1 MHIQNSSSIA
11 SFVWHL
17 SQLGP
22 KLNKKVKFDLEIQK
36 DVLSLYSQTMCCMG
50 KLELVIESKNVSIY
64 SPKYDGE
71 TQTEFEKFMYE
82 NGSLPDPQLKKDFDA
97 IISVIKKMVDDCGAR
112 ENLFRLEG
120 KNIKAIPLC
129 VEQRRRRGVGTLRL
143 YCIRISDKILVIGN
157 GGIKKVRKYED
168 DPVLLDIVDKLRS
181 IEHQIYIETHRAQS
195 DYDDYQRVKS
205 IIETVNI

>member
-1 MHIQNSSSIA
+1 
-11 SFVWHL
+11 
-17 SQLGP
+17 
-22 KLNKKVKFDLEIQK
+22 
-36 DVLSLYSQTMCCMG
+36 
-50 KLELVIESKNVSIY
+50 
-64 SPKYDGE
+64 
-71 TQTEFEKFMYE
+71 MYE

-97 IISVIKKMVDDCGAR
+97 IISVIKKMVYDCGAR

-168 DPVLLDIVDKLRS
+168 DPVLLDIVDKLSS

>member
-1 MHIQNSSSIA
+1 MQEFWKITIMHIQNSSSIA

-71 TQTEFEKFMYE
+71 TQTEFE
-82 NGSLPDPQLKKDFDA
+82 
-97 IISVIKKMVDDCGAR
+97 
-112 ENLFRLEG
+112 
-120 KNIKAIPLC
+120 
-129 VEQRRRRGVGTLRL
+129 
-143 YCIRISDKILVIGN
+143 
-157 GGIKKVRKYED
+157 
-168 DPVLLDIVDKLRS
+168 
-181 IEHQIYIETHRAQS
+181 
-195 DYDDYQRVKS
+195 
-205 IIETVNI
+205 